1 MRFQPVS
8 TLLELKRKITKM
20 KKMSVIIGLFFLTF
34 SACERVLDP
43 GNEINS
49 KGIFYSADG
58 NIYRMDYDGSNVTQ
72 ITFEEKDCNNP
83 QISSDGTLLYY
94 DVQANINRIPSGG
107 LMYDFSII
115 NIMKLANKE
124 LVEISGENDWC
135 SNASLS
141 PDKKLVVFCSQTD
154 GHGADIFT
162 ADINGKN
169 LTQITNG
176 YYNRYPKFTPNG
188 RQIIFES
195 SRDNKDNLFIADLD
209 GKNLRQLTDSE
220 WNVNAV
226 FSPNGDK
233 IVWETYWDIWMMDID
248 GSNKINLTNDEKF
261 FDRVPSYSNNGSK
274 LVFIAE
280 NLRSASS
287 NDRTYEI
294 HILDLLTNERH
305 EIVKTGQNFEPMFF
319 PNDDKILFSRYEN
332 DYHFYLYNVNPDG
345 SDLKRLVRGGNAAI
359 H

>member
-1 MRFQPVS
+1 
-8 TLLELKRKITKM
+8 M
-20 KKMSVIIGLFFLTF
+20 KKTSVIIWLFFLTF
-34 SACERVLDP
+34 SSCERILDHS
-43 GNEINS
+43 NEIDS

-58 NIYRMDYDGSNVTQ
+58 NIYRMNYDASNITQ

-83 QISSDGTLLYY
+83 QISSDGTWLSY

-107 LMYDFSII
+107 LRYDLSII

-124 LVEISGENDWC
+124 VVEISGENDWC
-135 SNASLS
+135 YNASIS
-141 PDKKLVVFCSQTD
+141 PDKQLVVFCSQKN

-162 ADINGKN
+162 ADINNNN

-176 YYNRYPKFTPNG
+176 YINRNPQFTPNG
-188 RQIIFES
+188 TQIIFES
-195 SRDNKDNLFIADLD
+195 SRDNRDNLFIVDLD
-209 GKNLRQLTDSE
+209 GKNLKQLTDSE

-248 GSNKINLTNDEKF
+248 GSNKTNLTNDEKF
-261 FDRVPSYSNNGSK
+261 FDRVPSYSNDGDK

-280 NLRSASS
+280 SQSSASS
-287 NDRTYEI
+287 NDRTFEI
-294 HILDLLTNERH
+294 HILDLPTKERH

-319 PNDDKILFSRYEN
+319 QNDNEILFAQYEN
-332 DYHFYLYNVNPDG
+332 DYQFYLYSINTDG
-345 SDLKRLVRGGNAAI
+345 SDLKKLIRGSNATI